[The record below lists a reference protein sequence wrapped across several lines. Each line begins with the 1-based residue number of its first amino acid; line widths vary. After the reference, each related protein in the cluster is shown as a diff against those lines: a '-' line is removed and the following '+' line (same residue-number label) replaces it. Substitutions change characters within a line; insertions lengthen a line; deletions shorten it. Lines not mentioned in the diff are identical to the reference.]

1 MNINESVAGLEN
13 RIAQSTR
20 PWMRITAAI
29 LLIGIVGVLI
39 YRQVTSPVKIVRP
52 PAAGSDAKAS
62 AQFGEA
68 LQKAGI
74 QTQEGPS
81 R

>member
-1 MNINESVAGLEN
+1 MKVVEKINSTVADLEN
-13 RIAQSTR
+13 QIAGAAK

-29 LLIGIVGVLI
+29 VLLAAVGILI
-39 YRQVTSPVKIVRP
+39 YQQVTSPVQIQKRN
-52 PAAGSDAKAS
+52 AKAS

-74 QTQEGPS
+74 QTQAEPS
-81 R
+81 K

>member
-1 MNINESVAGLEN
+1 MKVVEKINSTVADLEN
-13 RIAQSTR
+13 QIAGATK

-29 LLIGIVGVLI
+29 VLLAVVGILI
-39 YRQVTSPVKIVRP
+39 YQQVTSPVQIQKRN
-52 PAAGSDAKAS
+52 AKAS

-74 QTQEGPS
+74 QTQAGPS
-81 R
+81 K

>member
-1 MNINESVAGLEN
+1 MKITDLEN
-13 RIAQSTR
+13 QIARGTR

-29 LLIGIVGVLI
+29 ILVVGVLI
-39 YRQVTSPVKIVRP
+39 YKQVNSPVQIQKRN
-52 PAAGSDAKAS
+52 AKAS

-74 QTQEGPS
+74 QTQAGPS
-81 R
+81 K

>member
-1 MNINESVAGLEN
+1 MKIADLEN
-13 RIAQSTR
+13 RIAQGTR

-29 LLIGIVGVLI
+29 VLLAVVGILI
-39 YRQVTSPVKIVRP
+39 YRQVTSPMQIQKRN
-52 PAAGSDAKAS
+52 AKAS

-74 QTQEGPS
+74 QTQAGPS
-81 R
+81 K

>member
-1 MNINESVAGLEN
+1 MKITDLEN
-13 RIAQSTR
+13 QIARSTK

-29 LLIGIVGVLI
+29 VLLAVVGILI
-39 YRQVTSPVKIVRP
+39 YRQVASPVQIQKRN
-52 PAAGSDAKAS
+52 AKAS

-74 QTQEGPS
+74 QTQAGPS
-81 R
+81 K

>member
-1 MNINESVAGLEN
+1 MKITDLEN
-13 RIAQSTR
+13 RIAQGTR

-29 LLIGIVGVLI
+29 VLLAVFGILI
-39 YRQVTSPVKIVRP
+39 YQQVTSPVQIQKRN
-52 PAAGSDAKAS
+52 AKAS

-74 QTQEGPS
+74 QTQAGPS
-81 R
+81 K

>member
-1 MNINESVAGLEN
+1 MKLIDLEN
-13 RIAQSTR
+13 RIALGTR

-29 LLIGIVGVLI
+29 ILFGGTGVLI
-39 YRQVTSPVKIVRP
+39 WWQPTSPVQIQKRN
-52 PAAGSDAKAS
+52 AKAS

-74 QTQEGPS
+74 HTQAEPS
-81 R
+81 K

>member
-1 MNINESVAGLEN
+1 MKITDLEN
-13 RIAQSTR
+13 QIARSTK

-29 LLIGIVGVLI
+29 VLLAVVGILI
-39 YRQVTSPVKIVRP
+39 YRQVTSPVQIQKRN
-52 PAAGSDAKAS
+52 AKAS

-74 QTQEGPS
+74 QTQAGPS
-81 R
+81 K